1 MWLSVC
7 VMSFFGWRHI
17 FSQLL
22 QTYFARKWV
31 IPNSGRDCHAWIKRI
46 LASMRLIWATFW
58 WASRIRAEIWQK
70 QNRTHY
76 THDFFSFFFKCIFY
90 LLPPFKVFTN
100 RHTND
105 RKQMHP
111 THHTNYPMHQ
121 FNTRLKCKQAVV
133 NPIKLSEQGVNNQWT
148 FTVNVYYV
156 QLENNYE
163 SESALEPRLRLMSQ
177 LKEAFRVNCVNWHAC
192 IHTCVPPSSG
202 ATWFLRL

>member
-1 MWLSVC
+1 MSDPKLRKGLPCLDKAHLGLNETHLGHILVGFKNPGWNLTETKPHSLHTWL
-7 VMSFFGWRHI
+7 
-17 FSQLL
+17 
-22 QTYFARKWV
+22 
-31 IPNSGRDCHAWIKRI
+31 
-46 LASMRLIWATFW
+46 
-58 WASRIRAEIWQK
+58 
-70 QNRTHY
+70 
-76 THDFFSFFFKCIFY
+76 FFFFLKCIFY

-192 IHTCVPPSSG
+192 IHTCVPPSGG

>member
-1 MWLSVC
+1 MWNERVLIQWLNMWLSVC
-7 VMSFFGWRHI
+7 MMSFFGWRHI

-76 THDFFSFFFKCIFY
+76 THDFFFFFFLLNVFFY

-105 RKQMHP
+105 CKQMHP
-111 THHTNYPMHQ
+111 THHTLTTQCTNLTHTQ
-121 FNTRLKCKQAVV
+121 SV
-133 NPIKLSEQGVNNQWT
+133 NKLWLTPQSFQSRVSITSERSQW
-148 FTVNVYYV
+148 
-156 QLENNYE
+156 
-163 SESALEPRLRLMSQ
+163 MS
-177 LKEAFRVNCVNWHAC
+177 
-192 IHTCVPPSSG
+192 TTYS
-202 ATWFLRL
+202 